1 MNRDDFKILDNNIVY
16 FDNGATTLK
25 PDVVREAIDDYYN
38 RYTSNIHRGD
48 YQNSIM
54 ASICNKHIDTLYAL
68 LKNTEYDKIPLAI
81 ETWYTT
87 LLPLV
92 LEEAQ

>member
-1 MNRDDFKILDNNIVY
+1 MISRYDIRFTDDKLTNQLSIIINDKLREYPTLRGVMN
-16 FDNGATTLK
+16 
-25 PDVVREAIDDYYN
+25 
-38 RYTSNIHRGD
+38 

>member
-1 MNRDDFKILDNNIVY
+1 MISRYDIRFRDDKLTNQLSIVIN
-16 FDNGATTLK
+16 DKLRIHPTL
-25 PDVVREAIDDYYN
+25 
-38 RYTSNIHRGD
+38 RGVMN

-54 ASICNKHIDTLYAL
+54 ALTCNKYINTLYAL

>member
-1 MNRDDFKILDNNIVY
+1 MISRYDIRFNDDKLTNQLSIIINDKLREYPTLRGVMNY
-16 FDNGATTLK
+16 
-25 PDVVREAIDDYYN
+25 
-38 RYTSNIHRGD
+38 H
-48 YQNSIM
+48 NSIM
-54 ASICNKHIDTLYAL
+54 AYTCNKYIDTLYAL
-68 LKNTEYDKIPLAI
+68 LKAVEYDRVPSAI

>member
-1 MNRDDFKILDNNIVY
+1 MISRYDIRFRDDKLTNQLSIVIN
-16 FDNGATTLK
+16 DKLRIHPTL
-25 PDVVREAIDDYYN
+25 
-38 RYTSNIHRGD
+38 RGVMN
-48 YQNSIM
+48 YHNSIM
-54 ASICNKHIDTLYAL
+54 AYTCNKYINTLYML

-87 LLPLV
+87 LLPLA